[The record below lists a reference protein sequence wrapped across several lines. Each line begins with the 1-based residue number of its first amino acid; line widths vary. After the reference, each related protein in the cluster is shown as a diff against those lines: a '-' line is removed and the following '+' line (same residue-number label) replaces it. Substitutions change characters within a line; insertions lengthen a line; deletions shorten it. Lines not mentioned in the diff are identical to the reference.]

1 MGGLPTHPAAYKA
14 FDAGSSSSIDVT
26 CHKTVDL
33 TGPVTRALRRGRC
46 NQAGSITSTH
56 DNAMLDRCAAVIR
69 AAGGSLPE
77 ERRIGMGGAA
87 ARQTLHLAS
96 KSEDR
101 LFVMG
106 AANGL
111 KTCGQTCGRQ
121 TGGQR
126 SGGLAR

>member
-1 MGGLPTHPAAYKA
+1 
-14 FDAGSSSSIDVT
+14 
-26 CHKTVDL
+26 
-33 TGPVTRALRRGRC
+33 
-46 NQAGSITSTH
+46 
-56 DNAMLDRCAAVIR
+56 MLDSCGAVIR

-77 ERRIGMGGAA
+77 ECRIGMGGAA

-106 AANGL
+106 AANGV

-121 TGGQR
+121 TGGAISER
-126 SGGLAR
+126 VNDFETSWFRV